1 MKIRF
6 FGAVRTT
13 TGSMHMVSVGNR
25 RVLLDCGLFQGKR
38 KEAFERNRN
47 LPFDPGTLDACVLS
61 HAHIDHS
68 GNLPTLV
75 RRGYRGP
82 VFTTPATIDLAE
94 IMLRD
99 SAHLQVQDVEYVNQ
113 ERRRLH
119 KNPFE
124 PLYEQPDVD
133 RLMTQFVP
141 LAYETPREI
150 VPGVTITFH
159 DAGHILGSALTEI
172 HVRENGSAKSI
183 LFTGDL
189 GRKGMPILRDPV
201 TVAGAET
208 LITESTYGNRLH
220 DTKENVT
227 ERLRDLINEVARR
240 RSKLIIPAFA
250 VGRTQQLL
258 YFLEDLYARRE
269 VSDLPVYV
277 DSPLSTRATEVYEHH
292 PECYDQET
300 LDRLRTSPSPFSFSK
315 LHRISDAEDS
325 KKLNN
330 MPGPLVIIAPSGM
343 CEGGRVL
350 HHLKHGIEDSRN
362 VILFVGYQAE
372 NTLGRYLVEGRRD
385 VRILGEEHRVSA
397 RIETMEALSGHA
409 DRDELLG
416 YFRSMVAS
424 IRRAYVVHG
433 EIDGSEALAAELRK
447 LGVQE
452 VEVPV
457 PAEEV
462 TL

>member
-1 MKIRF
+1 
-6 FGAVRTT
+6 
-13 TGSMHMVSVGNR
+13 MHMVSAGNR

-47 LPFDPGTLDACVLS
+47 LPFDPGMLDACVLS

-82 VFTTPATIDLAE
+82 VYATPATRDLSE

-99 SAHLQVQDVEYVNQ
+99 SAHLQVQDVEYVNE

-124 PLYEQPDVD
+124 PLYEPPDVD
-133 RLMTQFVP
+133 RLMKQFVP
-141 LAYETPREI
+141 LDYETPREI

-172 HVRENGSAKSI
+172 HVRENGSAQSI

-201 TVAGAET
+201 AVPGAQT
-208 LITESTYGNRLH
+208 LITESTYGNRVH
-220 DTKENVT
+220 DANENVT
-227 ERLRDLINEVARR
+227 GRLRDLIQEVARR
-240 RSKLIIPAFA
+240 RSRLIIPAFA

-269 VSDLPVYV
+269 VGAVPVYV
-277 DSPLSTRATEVYEHH
+277 DSPLSTHATEVYEHH
-292 PECYDQET
+292 PECYDRET
-300 LDRLRTSPSPFSFSK
+300 LDRLRASQSPFSFSG
-315 LHRISDAEDS
+315 LHSISDVEDS
-325 KKLNN
+325 KKLNP

-343 CEGGRVL
+343 CEGGRIL
-350 HHLKHGIEDSRN
+350 HHLKHGVEDSRN
-362 VILFVGYQAE
+362 IILFVGYQAE

-385 VRILGEEHRVSA
+385 VRILGEEHRVLA
-397 RIETMEALSGHA
+397 RVERLEALSGHA
-409 DRDELLG
+409 DRDELIG
-416 YFRSMVAS
+416 YFRSMAAS

-433 EIDGSEALAAELRK
+433 ELDGSEALAAELRK
-447 LGVQE
+447 LAIPQ